1 LDTRTKILSPA
12 AALETARRWRDEART
27 LKVVIGCFDPVLAD
41 HARRVEALRDG
52 STALVAIVVE
62 PARPILSTRARAEL
76 VAALAAVD
84 LVVIPGDAPLDDLLS
99 GLGATAVVHGESAD
113 QQITQSLIHHVQSR
127 QSTV

>member
-27 LKVVIGCFDPVLAD
+27 LKVVTGCFDPVLAD

-52 STALVAIVVE
+52 SAALVAIVVE
-62 PARPILSTRARAEL
+62 PPRPILPTRARAEL

-84 LVVIPGDAPLDDLLS
+84 LVVIPGDAPLDDLLV
-99 GLGATAVVHGESAD
+99 GLGATEVVHGESAD
-113 QQITQSLIHHVQSR
+113 QQFTQGLIQHVRSRHRSL
-127 QSTV
+127 